1 MKLIKAAAA
10 ALNQTPLA
18 WEQNKAN
25 ILGAIAQA
33 RHEGVSLL
41 CLPELCITGY
51 GCEDAFHSAGVSRMA
66 LRVLG
71 EIVPETKG
79 MIVAMGLPVLH
90 GDALYNAVCLA
101 VDGRIAGFA
110 AKRFL
115 AGEGLHYEP
124 RWFKA
129 WPEGKQ
135 SEIRVEGREYPFG
148 DVYFDCGEV
157 KIGFEI
163 CEDAWVASR
172 PAAAQA
178 FKGVDIILN
187 PSASH
192 FAFGKHEV
200 RKRLV
205 LESSRAFG
213 VTYIYA
219 NLLGNE
225 AGRVIYDGDTLIGSA
240 GKLAACGP
248 RFSFA
253 DFRVTAAVID
263 IETTR
268 MGRARATG
276 LSPVVKPKRR
286 ECVRAPFTFPAA
298 KPQVPPSESRAG
310 VSPAFSQSR
319 AGVSPALSQSRA
331 GVSPALSQSRAGV
344 SPAFSQSRAGV
355 SPAFSQSRA
364 GVSPAFSQG
373 EPWEKSDH
381 LKEEEFAR
389 AVMLGLFDYMRKS
402 HSKGFVVSLSGGVD
416 SSAVSCLVALMVERG
431 VKELGLRKFAK
442 KAGIELP
449 KDGRAE
455 SPDPVRSA
463 GFSPLVRGRAESL
476 DPVRGAGFSPLVRGR
491 AESPD
496 PVRSA
501 GFSPLVRSLL
511 TCVYQSTSNS
521 STLTRDAARE
531 VAEAIGA
538 EFLVFGVQN
547 LVKKYVDMVG
557 QGIGRPLTW
566 EKDDLA
572 LQNIQARVRAP
583 GVWLLANLR
592 GALLLATSNRSE
604 AAVGYATMDGDTCGG
619 LSPIAGIDKAYLRKW
634 LEWLET
640 EGPQGLHPIPALRA
654 VNAQQPTAE
663 LRPPSQSQTDE
674 KDLMP
679 YEVLDVIERAAIR
692 DKLTPLE
699 VFQTIAPRFP
709 QFTQKDLVLWVERF
723 FRLWSRN
730 QWKRERYAPS
740 FHLDDENLDPKT
752 WCRFPILSGGF
763 EKELEE
769 LHASVKDK

>member
-79 MIVAMGLPVLH
+79 MIVAVGLPVIH

-135 SEIRVEGREYPFG
+135 SEIRVEGRAYPFG

-263 IETTR
+263 IETAR
-268 MGRARATG
+268 MGRARAAG
-276 LSPVVKPKRR
+276 YAPMAKHKRR
-286 ECVRAPFTFPAA
+286 ECVREPFTFPPV
-298 KPQVPPSESRAG
+298 KPQAHPSE
-310 VSPAFSQSR
+310 SR
-319 AGVSPALSQSRA
+319 AGVSPALSQSK
-331 GVSPALSQSRAGV
+331 
-344 SPAFSQSRAGV
+344 
-355 SPAFSQSRA
+355 A

-389 AVMLGLFDYMRKS
+389 AIMLGLFDYMRKS
-402 HSKGFVVSLSGGVD
+402 RSKGFVVSLSGGAD

-431 VKELGLRKFAK
+431 VRELGLRKFAK

-449 KDGRAE
+449 KDGGAE
-455 SPDPVRSA
+455 SLDPVRSA
-463 GFSPLVRGRAESL
+463 GFSPLAH
-476 DPVRGAGFSPLVRGR
+476 GR

-521 STLTRDAARE
+521 SAVTRDAARE

-538 EFLVFGVQN
+538 EFMVFGVQN

-557 QGIGRPLTW
+557 QGIGRKLTW

-583 GVWLLANLR
+583 GVWLIANIR

-634 LEWLET
+634 LVWLEQ
-640 EGPQGLHPIPALRA
+640 EGPEGLHPIPALAA

-663 LRPPSQSQTDE
+663 LRPPGASQTDE

-692 DKLTPLE
+692 DKLTPSE
-699 VFQTIAPRFP
+699 VLQTITPRFP
-709 QFTQKDLVLWVERF
+709 QFTQKDLVLWIERF

-769 LHASVKDK
+769 LRGSL